1 MIWKLIQVSEI
12 YQEYVGETGELAFTK
27 DKKNFV
33 FSGENFGVRGSIISY
48 LGDPE
53 VRCQEVWL
61 QSDEAEFRFSYVDY
75 EKIGDVSFCYA

>member
-1 MIWKLIQVSEI
+1 MYVSEI

-33 FSGENFGVRGSIISY
+33 FSGENFGVRGNIISY

-53 VRCQEVWL
+53 VRCQEVWIK
-61 QSDEAEFRFSYVDY
+61 SNIGEFKFSYVNDITV
-75 EKIGDVSFCYA
+75 KW